1 MATVAG
7 ISSIAPSGVTRI
19 GAPTPGGLPTTNVLP
34 SATGAMATVAGIS
47 SVALSGLTPIGQPSP
62 GGGGIPITVPGSTAA
77 AVGLSGLAPAPLA
90 SSVAAPSNSPA
101 PPLGLIGN
109 IGSLLAPSHR

>member
-34 SATGAMATVAGIS
+34 SATGAMATVAG
-47 SVALSGLTPIGQPSP
+47 
-62 GGGGIPITVPGSTAA
+62 TAA